1 MRYFASRRLSRSC
14 GGRLVFASA
23 IRYSRVAI
31 RDHPSSIGALMLYRR
46 RCCVLVAVA
55 LLSPLGLARA
65 ADSAFPFGTELM
77 LDVEPLYG
85 SKRIPM
91 LQIEDNG
98 TATIDLWCASVRA
111 QATVGETSIT
121 IVAEPA
127 EPAQCTPERQSGDET
142 LLTALSQV
150 TTWRRNGEVIELIG
164 PTTLHYRE
172 MTN

>member
-1 MRYFASRRLSRSC
+1 MAGDRS
-14 GGRLVFASA
+14 
-23 IRYSRVAI
+23 
-31 RDHPSSIGALMLYRR
+31 
-46 RCCVLVAVA
+46 
-55 LLSPLGLARA
+55 
-65 ADSAFPFGTELM
+65 FPFDRDLM
-77 LDVEPLYG
+77 LDAAPMRG

-98 TATIDLWCASVRA
+98 TASIDLWCASVHA
-111 QATVGETSIT
+111 SATVGETSIT

-150 TTWRRNGEVIELIG
+150 TTWRRNGEVIELVG

>member
-1 MRYFASRRLSRSC
+1 
-14 GGRLVFASA
+14 
-23 IRYSRVAI
+23 
-31 RDHPSSIGALMLYRR
+31 MLYRR
-46 RCCVLVAVA
+46 RFCVLVAA
-55 LLSPLGLARA
+55 SLLSPLRIARA
-65 ADSAFPFGTELM
+65 ADNAFPFGTELM

-98 TATIDLWCASVRA
+98 TASIDLWCASVHA
-111 QATVGETSIT
+111 SATVGETSIT

-127 EPAQCTPERQSGDET
+127 EPVQCAPERQSGDET

-164 PTTLHYRE
+164 PTTLRFRE

>member
-1 MRYFASRRLSRSC
+1 MHC
-14 GGRLVFASA
+14 
-23 IRYSRVAI
+23 RV
-31 RDHPSSIGALMLYRR
+31 
-46 RCCVLVAVA
+46 CVLVFVVLLGPPGRASAVEN
-55 LLSPLGLARA
+55 
-65 ADSAFPFGTELM
+65 AFPFGTELM

-98 TATIDLWCASVRA
+98 TAAIDLWCSSAHASA
-111 QATVGETSIT
+111 AVGETSIT

-142 LLTALSQV
+142 LLAALSQV
-150 TTWRRNGEVIELIG
+150 TNWRRDGDVIELIG
-164 PTTLHYRE
+164 PTTLRFRA